1 MEKQRKQDQEK
12 VTSSLENEKLEDNK
26 KSQTSLVFNKAKTKY
41 KWINQYVS
49 KKKKGKTQ
57 VQEKE
62 ERTQDLGLEI
72 K

>member
-41 KWINQYVS
+41 K
-49 KKKKGKTQ
+49 
-57 VQEKE
+57 
-62 ERTQDLGLEI
+62 
-72 K
+72 